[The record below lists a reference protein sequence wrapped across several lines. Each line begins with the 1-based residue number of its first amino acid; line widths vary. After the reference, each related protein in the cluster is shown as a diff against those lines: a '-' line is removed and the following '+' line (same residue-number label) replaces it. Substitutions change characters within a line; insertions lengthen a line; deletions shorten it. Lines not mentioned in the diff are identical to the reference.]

1 MSISSTSS
9 TPGPVPSLTLR
20 RDTAAPPP
28 SLTEAEQTKLNAL
41 AQDPDRETSLGSLK
55 PPKETLPQYLEADF
69 DANSLPEGFPT
80 PPGGFPVGAGASQSE
95 ELEDLGATPDT
106 GARIGVNTEGSAGT
120 FLCSHVTRIN
130 AEFRTQDPALVSGFI
145 HIPENPTTEQLSE
158 VVGMGIRGVV
168 EEQNAPETTVML
180 TGFTQFANITDNA
193 TSRFLFGDGTRT
205 DADSFGFRPETQAAG
220 QPARQNLDAM
230 MERQFGLPASV
241 TPFER
246 DNQPVGLSYTY
257 TNPPRTVN
265 LALTRLPVDEYVNDE
280 STGENNLAGDGTG
293 NTLRQA
299 YASVRPDAIISLG
312 VDGGLPDDQYAL
324 EVNGS
329 AFTGFR
335 GKGVPPDSAHNDSL
349 ANVFRRRMPAQTRP
363 PTGLD

>member
-20 RDTAAPPP
+20 RDTAAPPT
-28 SLTEAEQTKLNAL
+28 SLTEAEQAKLNAL

-80 PPGGFPVGAGASQSE
+80 PAVGAGASQSE
-95 ELEDLGATPDT
+95 ELEELGETPDT

-120 FLCSHVTRIN
+120 FLCSHVTRLN

-168 EEQNAPETTVML
+168 EERNTPETTVML

-205 DADSFGFRPETQAAG
+205 DADSFGFRPETQVAD

-230 MERQFGLPASV
+230 MERQFGPPASV

-246 DNQPVGLSYTY
+246 NNQPVGLSYTY
-257 TNPPRTVN
+257 TNPPRTIN
-265 LALTRLPVDEYVNDE
+265 LALARLPVDEHVDDE

-293 NTLRQA
+293 NTLRHA
-299 YASVRPDAIISLG
+299 YETVRPDAIISLG
-312 VDGGLPDDQYAL
+312 VDGGLPDDRYAL

-335 GKGVPPDSAHNDSL
+335 GKGTPPDSAHNDSL
-349 ANVFRRRMPAQTRP
+349 ANVFRRRMQPQPNR